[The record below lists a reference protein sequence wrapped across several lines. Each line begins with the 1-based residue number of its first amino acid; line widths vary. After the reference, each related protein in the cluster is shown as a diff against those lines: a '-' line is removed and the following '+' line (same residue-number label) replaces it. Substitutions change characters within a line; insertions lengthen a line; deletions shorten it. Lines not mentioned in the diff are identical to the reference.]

1 MNEKKSFWRLLK
13 FALLSASAG
22 LIQIASFT
30 ILNEWLKM
38 PYWGAYLIAL
48 VLSILWNFTFN
59 RKFTFHSDAK
69 IARAMGLVFVYY
81 LVFTPLTTLGGN
93 ALTNGGWNEYLV
105 LGINMLLN
113 FATEYPYQ
121 RCVVYRG
128 KIDTAQKKD

>member
-59 RKFTFHSDAK
+59 RKFTFRSDAK

-121 RCVVYRG
+121 RFVV
-128 KIDTAQKKD
+128 